1 MPATDQYECA
11 MAWAIAEKAFDRAPA
26 RPQRIPE
33 GLHGGSKKCRSRN
46 GKGMTTALHGKNGSL
61 TAKARVALVSRS
73 GSNHLAAVIMRSGH
87 EVWECGDWTGF
98 AKANVPVDLV
108 LYDEDLSHELP
119 SDLSVPALLVTDR
132 TSGAPARHF
141 GLASPAAIESAL
153 EPLLAFA
160 VELSQSVSRCRELE
174 RLFEGVRS
182 GEVLVGNSPVMRRL
196 QSSLRR
202 AADCDATVLIEGP
215 RGSGKSLAA
224 RAIHCK
230 SRRSDR
236 PILVLSCGETQA
248 EALSQ
253 AIDASRSTTLV
264 LEDIDRLPVQAQAI
278 LVRHLKERS
287 ATHVGSAPRLV
298 ATTSAHLPEL
308 VAKGAFREDLY
319 YRLHALPILVPA
331 LRERVED
338 IALIA
343 ESILEANSLQA
354 GRPHQEF
361 TAAARQLLES
371 VPWAGNVAQLE
382 LVVRRAMVQAGGGPI
397 DRDHL
402 LAPPTGTVT
411 QSAAAPSTA
420 RVDAGVGE
428 LTEDLI
434 RPFEEEEQLLLS
446 RALRATKG
454 NVRRAA
460 QLLGIGRATLYRK
473 IQQYR
478 LRLQ

>member
-1 MPATDQYECA
+1 
-11 MAWAIAEKAFDRAPA
+11 MAWTIAEIVSVALPML
-26 RPQRIPE
+26 PQLIPE
-33 GLHGGSKKCRSRN
+33 GLHGRSGECRSRN
-46 GKGMTTALHGKNGSL
+46 GKGMTTALHGKNGSV

-73 GSNHLAAVIMRSGH
+73 GSTHLAAVIMRSGH
-87 EVWECGDWTGF
+87 EVWECSDWMGF
-98 AKANVPVDLV
+98 AKTNAPVDLV
-108 LYDEDLSHELP
+108 LYDEDLSNELP
-119 SDLSVPALLVTDR
+119 SDLAVPALMVSER
-132 TSGAPARHF
+132 PSGVAAGHV
-141 GLASPAAIESAL
+141 GLASAAAIESAL
-153 EPLLAFA
+153 EPLLALA
-160 VELSQSVSRCRELE
+160 VELSQSASRCRELE

-182 GEVLVGNSPVMRRL
+182 GDVLVGNSPVMRRL

-236 PILVLSCGETQA
+236 PILVVSCGETQA

-253 AIDASRSTTLV
+253 AIETSRSTTLV
-264 LEDIDRLPVQAQAI
+264 LEDIDRLPVQAQAV
-278 LVRHLKERS
+278 LVRHLKERTAS
-287 ATHVGSAPRLV
+287 SSAPRLV

-308 VAKGAFREDLY
+308 VAKGSFREDLY
-319 YRLHALPILVPA
+319 YRLHALPIVVPS
-331 LRERVED
+331 LRERVPD
-338 IALIA
+338 IGLIA
-343 ESILEANSLQA
+343 DSILEASSLQT
-354 GRPHQEF
+354 GRPRPDF
-361 TAAARQLLES
+361 TPAARQLLES
-371 VPWAGNVAQLE
+371 SQWPGNVAQLE
-382 LVVRRAMVQAGGGPI
+382 MAVRRAMVLAGGGPI

-402 LAPPTGTVT
+402 LAPPTGTLP
-411 QSAAAPSTA
+411 QSAAAPSTTRA
-420 RVDAGVGE
+420 DTSTGE